1 MKRFDCCAALNADQR
16 YQRGICFLPLM
27 LARPRKIVP
36 DLPAALQVD
45 FLGEPTTGNLHLVE
59 KRASSKGGA
68 NVLGLQKID
77 DIFSIPFG
85 ELKEKQHV
93 SIFSA
98 ALCAADACLVCPAA
112 PCLYLVL
119 SPGHGRADGK
129 LYGSLYAAVLQ
140 AAEHA
145 VCRSCLWT
153 WAYRPHLTLEACH
166 TAQCTA
172 AAH

>member
-1 MKRFDCCAALNADQR
+1 MFE
-16 YQRGICFLPLM
+16 
-27 LARPRKIVP
+27 RPMKIVP

-85 ELKEKQHV
+85 QLKEKQHV

-98 ALCAADACLVCPAA
+98 RETADACLVCPAA
-112 PCLYLVL
+112 PCLYLVISL
-119 SPGHGRADGK
+119 GHGRADGK
-129 LYGSLYAAVLQ
+129 LSGSL
-140 AAEHA
+140 
-145 VCRSCLWT
+145 
-153 WAYRPHLTLEACH
+153 
-166 TAQCTA
+166 
-172 AAH
+172 